1 MDHACVVYVKGLVFM
16 FVNNTYFIDSI
27 SVDIVSYI
35 NFVICVHVYNRCCVR
50 ICFGVHTSAQPTPK
64 CYSVFSIFVMLILL
78 TITKQKLGS
87 LGEK

>member
-1 MDHACVVYVKGLVFM
+1 MKKKNFVDKDMDHECVAYVKGLVFM

-50 ICFGVHTSAQPTPK
+50 ICFVYTHLLSQPPNVTLFFL
-64 CYSVFSIFVMLILL
+64 YL
-78 TITKQKLGS
+78 
-87 LGEK
+87 